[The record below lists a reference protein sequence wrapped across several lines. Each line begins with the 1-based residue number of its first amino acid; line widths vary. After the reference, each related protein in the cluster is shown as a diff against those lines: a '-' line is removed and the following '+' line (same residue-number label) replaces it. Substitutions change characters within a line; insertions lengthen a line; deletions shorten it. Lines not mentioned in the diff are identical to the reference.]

1 MQKLDMVDYNKTCPE
16 CDGIMGAS
24 IATRADMTGDPADD
38 NTTLIEWWDCFDCGH
53 YEEQV

>member
-1 MQKLDMVDYNKTCPE
+1 MEKLDLVDYNKTCPE

-38 NTTLIEWWDCFDCGH
+38 NTTLVEWWDCFDCGH
-53 YEEQV
+53 YEEA